1 MDGDWHH
8 ESCIEDCNGW
18 RGRGCGAIS
27 ANISLGILTFFKD
40 THRAFWSNWHLQSW
54 LKNIGVS
61 DIMMILHY
69 VEFDQPSKLGATHA
83 TNKQKIWFFLK
94 FSCLCLYRDILFP
107 NFYSRALCGMLIKE
121 KRNREA
127 TINQNFY
134 RKLLLSCLLS
144 PHHFFLRTWNLRKM
158 VFLVLFHI
166 SSPPVISGDETLQQ
180 CPLQNLYLDFWISED
195 FVLRLVTGKWE
206 RIVKFMLFGAGHKF
220 LR

>member
-1 MDGDWHH
+1 MV
-8 ESCIEDCNGW
+8 I
-18 RGRGCGAIS
+18 
-27 ANISLGILTFFKD
+27 
-40 THRAFWSNWHLQSW
+40 
-54 LKNIGVS
+54 
-61 DIMMILHY
+61 DIMKVALKIVMDEGAEAVGQYQPISVLAYWHSSKIHTEPFDQIDICSLDY
-69 VEFDQPSKLGATHA
+69 KTLVSQISWWSFIMLSFDQPSKLGATHV

>member
-1 MDGDWHH
+1 MKGQRLW
-8 ESCIEDCNGW
+8 G
-18 RGRGCGAIS
+18 
-27 ANISLGILTFFKD
+27 NISQYQSWHIDILQRYTQSLLIKLTFAVLIIK
-40 THRAFWSNWHLQSW
+40 HWCLRYEWWSF
-54 LKNIGVS
+54 
-61 DIMMILHY
+61 IMLS
-69 VEFDQPSKLGATHA
+69 FDQPSKLGATHV

-107 NFYSRALCGMLIKE
+107 NFYSRALCGILIKE
-121 KRNREA
+121 KRNKQA